1 MNLRNVSIA
10 IRASMC
16 FGIMA
21 LLVLFLGLMSLK
33 KMEGLYG
40 STESIANDSLA
51 PTRILGEMVDA
62 TRRMRI
68 VSYSIIVGRT
78 QEDIDKGESRFDDL
92 TRKINANVAAYEP
105 LVSSAEEGD
114 KFRQFKEALANCFNV
129 QDKLRQASRNSQDAG
144 LLDLV
149 NGDLR
154 RYSDQMA
161 TILQWL
167 VDLNKQDSDA
177 AVSASLNEYISA
189 RNIIITVITLTGIM
203 TFLLAIILTRSIV
216 RPLEEAVQAAESVAE
231 GDLTQTVNPQGR
243 DEVSRLQQALKT
255 MQINLRDTLQ
265 QITSSATQVASA
277 AEELNAVTEEGSR
290 SLQQQN
296 SEIEQAAAAVNE
308 MTAAVEEVA
317 KNAVSTSTASTQS
330 STSASD
336 GRRRVRETVVAIE
349 EMNKDIGIAAEQI
362 RDLATQTND
371 IEKVLEVIRAIAEQT
386 NLLALNAA
394 IEAARAGEAGR
405 GFAVVADE
413 VRALA
418 HRTQQSTQ
426 EIEVM
431 VIGIQQGSSQAVQS
445 MHNNSMRAKAT
456 LNAAQ
461 SAGDALEDITQSVSL
476 ISDRNLVIA
485 SAAEEQA
492 QVSREVDR
500 NLMNIRDLSL
510 QSSAGASQTN
520 SASHELSRLAI
531 GLNQMVGRFKI

>member
-1 MNLRNVSIA
+1 MNLRSMSIA
-10 IRASMC
+10 ARASIC
-16 FGIMA
+16 FSIMG

-33 KMEGLYG
+33 KMDGLNG

-68 VSYSIIVGRT
+68 VSYSIVVGRT
-78 QEDIDKGESRFDDL
+78 QEDIDKGEARFEDL
-92 TRKINANVAAYEP
+92 TRKINASVAAYEP
-105 LVSSAEEGD
+105 LVSSGAEAD
-114 KFRQFKEALANCFNV
+114 KFRQLKEALANCLNV
-129 QDKLRQASRNSQDAG
+129 QDKLRQASLNHQDAG

-154 RYSDQMA
+154 LYFDQMA

-167 VDLNKQDSDA
+167 VDLNKQDSDN
-177 AVSASLNEYISA
+177 AVSASLAEYVSA
-189 RNIIITVITLTGIM
+189 RNIIIAVIALTAIM
-203 TFLLAIILTRSIV
+203 TILLAIILTRSIV
-216 RPLEEAVQAAESVAE
+216 RPLEEAVQAAESVAD
-231 GDLTQTVNPQGR
+231 GDLTQTVKPQGR
-243 DEVSRLQQALKT
+243 DEVSRLQHALKK

-296 SEIEQAAAAVNE
+296 AEIEQAAAAVNE

-317 KNAVSTSTASTQS
+317 NNAVSTSTASTQS
-330 STSASD
+330 STSASN

-349 EMNKDIGIAAEQI
+349 EMNKDVGIAAEQI
-362 RDLATQTND
+362 RDLATQTRD
-371 IEKVLEVIRAIAEQT
+371 IGKVLEVIRAIAEQT

-394 IEAARAGEAGR
+394 IEAARAGDAGR

-418 HRTQQSTQ
+418 HRTQKSTQ
-426 EIEVM
+426 EIEEM
-431 VIGIQQGSSQAVQS
+431 VIGIQQGSNQAVES
-445 MHNNSMRAKAT
+445 MHNNSIRAQAT

-461 SAGDALEDITQSVSL
+461 SAGDALEEITQSVSL

-520 SASHELSRLAI
+520 SASHELSRLAVE
-531 GLNQMVGRFKI
+531 LNQMVGRFKI